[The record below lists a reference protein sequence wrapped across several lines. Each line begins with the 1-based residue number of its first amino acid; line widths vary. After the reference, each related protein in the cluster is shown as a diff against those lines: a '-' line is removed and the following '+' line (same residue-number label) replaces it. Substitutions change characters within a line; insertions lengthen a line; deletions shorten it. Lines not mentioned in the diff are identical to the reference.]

1 MALPNQKRAK
11 SRKRVKQY
19 RLRLTKKTLGK
30 CPKCGKAI
38 LPHHACSFC
47 GYYKNQEIVAP
58 KVKGHKHEHE
68 HEHKERHKEEP
79 AHDHKHEKEQK
90 EKPEHGK

>member
-30 CPKCGKAI
+30 CSKCGKAVR
-38 LPHHACSFC
+38 PHHICSFC
-47 GYYKNQEIVAP
+47 GYYKNQEIIAP

-68 HEHKERHKEEP
+68 H
-79 AHDHKHEKEQK
+79 KHEKEQK
-90 EKPEHGK
+90 EKEKPEHKK